1 MGFMCFNMIY
11 STGDLMGFHGDLMGL
26 NGGLWVNMNH
36 IYIYYKNYIKLS
48 YIVSFGG
55 TVACFKVTTI
65 EF

>member
-1 MGFMCFNMIY
+1 MIY

-36 IYIYYKNYIKLS
+36 IYIYIYYIKLS